1 MMVCLEVKLLK
12 LLAIQPLQ
20 VPIRRNPAVPVNK
33 LQLDFQ
39 TSYYSKVLVFRFVS
53 MDIQREPDPECDR
66 VQVVAS
72 W

>member
-1 MMVCLEVKLLK
+1 
-12 LLAIQPLQ
+12 
-20 VPIRRNPAVPVNK
+20 VPVNK